1 MRRILL
7 ALVLLTACGTAPPQG
22 PSAPDLSP
30 LITDDIAIT
39 PLDGPAAAPPPAD
52 ATPATDPAADL
63 PGPKPRPDT
72 LANPEPGAEQV
83 APETGAAE
91 PAAPEPLASVPEDP
105 PAPKSA
111 DQVLCEKTGG
121 QWAVAGKSGAFSCI
135 KPTRDGGK
143 SCTKKGDC
151 QGMCLARSGTCAP
164 FMPLFGCNEI
174 LEKDGR
180 RVTLCID

>member
-7 ALVLLTACGTAPPQG
+7 ALVLLTACQAAPPQG
-22 PSAPDLSP
+22 PSTSDLSP
-30 LITDDIAIT
+30 LTTEAIATT
-39 PLDGPAAAPPPAD
+39 PLDGPAAAQPPAD
-52 ATPATDPAADL
+52 AAPAANLASDL
-63 PGPKPRPDT
+63 PGPQPRPDT
-72 LANPEPGAEQV
+72 LANPEPGADP
-83 APETGAAE
+83 ASSE
-91 PAAPEPLASVPEDP
+91 PAATVSEDP

-121 QWAVAGKSGAFSCI
+121 QWAVAGKSGAFSCV

-151 QGMCLARSGTCAP
+151 QGVCLARSGTCAP
-164 FMPLFGCNEI
+164 IMPLFGCNEI